1 MSLKDVYNDL
11 LKKAV
16 DCDIS
21 SGMNEQILFS
31 DIISPNSKVYLD
43 AGFRMGLKLSL
54 DKKSIEEIL
63 DKFEEKWSEADPKY
77 KKSLQF
83 LTHSVSSV
91 VNEFLGQSG
100 TSANRT
106 NTYLKSGDESIS
118 LSDIKGK
125 NIGLCVERAA
135 IAHQVFTVLSESG
148 ISNYKSIYTTSE
160 LEVDDG
166 TNNYGPHAFIIL
178 ENKTKESER
187 YIYDIQNPI
196 VVKKD
201 DEQYRVDGIFDLSED
216 EYESYINKDMIS
228 PKCTY
233 ENYGYELVSQNRKY
247 GLKFGN
253 LLKPNI

>member
-1 MSLKDVYNDL
+1 MSLKEVYNDL
-11 LKKAV
+11 LKNAV

-43 AGFRMGLKLSL
+43 GGFRMGLKLSL
-54 DKKSIEEIL
+54 DKKSIEELL

-83 LTHSVSSV
+83 LTYSVSSV

-100 TSANRT
+100 DSANRI
-106 NTYLKSGDESIS
+106 NTYLNPRDESIS

-135 IAHQVFTVLSESG
+135 IAHQILTVLSESG
-148 ISNYKSIYTTSE
+148 ISNYKSIYTTSD
-160 LEVDDG
+160 LEVEDG
-166 TNNYGPHAFIIL
+166 NNNYGPHAFIIL

-187 YIYDIQNPI
+187 FIYDIQNPI

-201 DEQYRVDGIFDLSED
+201 DEQYSVDGIFDLTEE
-216 EYESYINKDMIS
+216 EYESYINKDKIS
-228 PKCTY
+228 PKCTF
-233 ENYGYELVSQNRKY
+233 ENYGYELVSTKRTY
-247 GLKFGN
+247 GLKFG
-253 LLKPNI
+253 KIFI